1 MAFAHRLAATLLL
14 LLIPASGQTSVD
26 GGMEAPWRAVRGPQ
40 PMPAPEVSGFAPI
53 RGIQMYYGIYGKG
66 HGTPILLVHGGMGS
80 SDVWGS
86 EVPELARNHEVIVA
100 DSRGQ
105 GRSTRTNIPFTY
117 HLMAEDYVALLDYL
131 KIDKVALVGFSDG
144 GIIGIDMA
152 IHHPERLTK
161 LFAQAANVSP
171 SGLFPETI
179 ASAVNDVKASAAT
192 GDGQTASDEMPPLQ
206 QAIETMWATEPNY
219 TTAELRSI
227 RVPTEIVVGDHD
239 EFIKPSHSRYMA
251 DTIPGAKLVV
261 LSNVSHGALYQN
273 PRQYLDAIERFIGR

>member
-14 LLIPASGQTSVD
+14 LLLPASGETSLQQ
-26 GGMEAPWRAVRGPQ
+26 PWRHASGP
-40 PMPAPEVSGFAPI
+40 PPLPVADESGFAPI
-53 RGIQMYYGIYGKG
+53 RGIQMHYAVFGKG

-80 SDVWGS
+80 GDVWGY
-86 EVPELARNHEVIVA
+86 EVPELSRTHEVIVA

-131 KIDKVALVGFSDG
+131 GIAKVALVGFSDG
-144 GIIGIDMA
+144 GIIGLDIA

-171 SGLFPETI
+171 SGLFPETVT
-179 ASAVNDVKASAAT
+179 SAMNDAQEGVTK
-192 GDGQTASDEMPPLQ
+192 GDGMPGLQ
-206 QAIETMWATEPNY
+206 AAIETMWATQPNY
-219 TTAELRSI
+219 TAAELRSI
-227 RVPTEIVVGDHD
+227 RVPTAIVVGDHD

-251 DTIPGAKLVV
+251 ETIPGATLVV
-261 LSNVSHGALYQN
+261 LANVSHGALYQN
-273 PRQYLDAIERFIGR
+273 PRQYLDAIERFIGS